1 MECLQSLKLKKGEDF
16 CGGALHHMFEVG
28 KLNNLTSLN
37 LSECK
42 NVDDAVVKAMV
53 KWWVFTEDLLL
64 FDDMNTRIY
73 CSWVSPS

>member
-1 MECLQSLKLKKGEDF
+1 MTKKTKRNYKTILFQKMECLQSLKLKKGEDF

-42 NVDDAVVKAMV
+42 NVDDAVVNAMV
-53 KWWVFTEDLLL
+53 KW
-64 FDDMNTRIY
+64 
-73 CSWVSPS
+73 

>member
-1 MECLQSLKLKKGEDF
+1 MTKKKTNYKTVLFQKMECLQSLKLTKGEDF

-53 KWWVFTEDLLL
+53 KW
-64 FDDMNTRIY
+64 
-73 CSWVSPS
+73 